1 LVIGKRPHKI
11 KIKFERDIN
20 GGCDR
25 NNFWD
30 EVVKTLIMQI
40 LDINVVEWEG
50 HKPESLKKLKASLNL
65 EFEYVHNELFLIGHY
80 YKSWFFKRFKL
91 INLSF

>member
-1 LVIGKRPHKI
+1 MAIGKIPHKI
-11 KIKFERDIN
+11 KIRLKGDID

-25 NNFWD
+25 NNVWD
-30 EVVKTLIMQI
+30 EVVKTTIPQI
-40 LDINVVEWEG
+40 LDIDVVEQEV
-50 HKPESLKKLKASLNL
+50 HKPESLKKLKASLNI
-65 EFEYVHNELFLIGHY
+65 EFEYVDNELSLIGHY